1 MKKQWGLLAAAFF
14 GAFIVSTAM
23 AVSNAAAEET
33 AQQAAAPGRSD
44 LVINVGGFAH
54 ERGQAV
60 ANLFRE
66 GEDVFHKPYR
76 RVTAKIEVGKA
87 VLVFPALQHGTYAI
101 TMFHD
106 ENGNNDLDHNIFHIP
121 AEPLGFSN
129 GFKFSLFSGLPNFEK
144 LRFEFGPE
152 GKALEI
158 TVK

>member
-1 MKKQWGLLAAAFF
+1 MKKGWKFLAIHIGAWMFF
-14 GAFIVSTAM
+14 ALMTAIS
-23 AVSNAAAEET
+23 AGAAEPT
-33 AQQAAAPGRSD
+33 PPQAEGLGD
-44 LVINVGGFAH
+44 LVINAGGFGH

-66 GEDVFHKPYR
+66 GDDVFHKPYL
-76 RVTAKIEVGKA
+76 RVTTKIEAGKA

-152 GKALEI
+152 GKAVEI

>member
-1 MKKQWGLLAAAFF
+1 MERWKFLAIHF
-14 GAFIVSTAM
+14 GAWMLFVLMTAISTG
-23 AVSNAAAEET
+23 AAEPMPPLAEER
-33 AQQAAAPGRSD
+33 GD
-44 LVINVGGFAH
+44 LVINAGGFAH

-60 ANLFRE
+60 ANLFRD

-129 GFKFSLFSGLPNFEK
+129 GFKLSLFSGLPSFEK
-144 LRFEFGPE
+144 LRFNFGPE